1 MFTSLSLR
9 IEFTYSYKVGNVPS
23 DTFMGKSGFPIFY
36 YIFFLD
42 CNKSD
47 RRMVIQL
54 KGESAFMYFTIEK
67 FTLWT
72 LSLAMYPA
80 AGSVSLDRRSEER
93 HLECIWALDEGAV
106 RKKLGSTWLSLA

>member
-1 MFTSLSLR
+1 
-9 IEFTYSYKVGNVPS
+9 
-23 DTFMGKSGFPIFY
+23 
-36 YIFFLD
+36 
-42 CNKSD
+42 
-47 RRMVIQL
+47 MVIQL